1 MPVDLPDISFNEGR
15 IDLSRYDNRY
25 FQISN
30 LNLIGYRTREQLLF
44 NANLDPKIIIKE
56 AFEKYIVN
64 TPIESN
70 SIGINI
76 IYRRNRTSGV
86 KNIFIA
92 KRNFEGETTQNILQ
106 GSLEPEYIRRA
117 TNSNVFENNEIDA
130 VLERSFGKIIQV
142 TLCEIYNDDPV
153 SVRRR
158 SPGKYYPF
166 LVTIALLY
174 RKIPR
179 DMHEEARNT
188 AAEGDA
194 AWIRNN
200 GPPSQRLSEEEEIEL
215 QRMRLE
221 NMLNPGTHEI
231 DEPQTT
237 YQEVDRPSEHTPRP
251 LQMVEDPEIL
261 NKPLTSYVWPGMC
274 QICLDSDT
282 AGLCRVNCDAGH
294 IFHCDCI
301 NGFRDT
307 YTLYGWNNKC
317 PVCRTLIDK
326 MVSVTPEYAT
336 LLPTSFGKA
345 KRCSKDLT
353 LKQIDKLIKLLSK

>member
-15 IDLSRYDNRY
+15 IDFPFDSRY
-25 FQISN
+25 FQNSD
-30 LNLIGYRTREQLLF
+30 LETIGYRTREQLLF

-76 IYRRNRTSGV
+76 IYRRFRTSGV
-86 KNIFIA
+86 RNIFIA

-106 GSLEPEYIRRA
+106 GSLEPDYIRRA

-130 VLERSFGKIIQV
+130 LLERSFGKIIQV

-179 DMHEEARNT
+179 DMHEEARERVEQQQRQW
-188 AAEGDA
+188 AGAYV
-194 AWIRNN
+194 
-200 GPPSQRLSEEEEIEL
+200 PPQALSEEREIEL

-301 NGFRDT
+301 RQYRDT
-307 YTLYGWNNKC
+307 YTAYGWNNKC
-317 PVCRTLIDK
+317 PVCRTFISS
-326 MVSVTPEYAT
+326 MVSVTPNVAQN
-336 LLPTSFGKA
+336 LPTSFGK
-345 KRCSKDLT
+345 RHSKHLT
-353 LKQIDKLIKLLSK
+353 LKQIDKLIKSISK